1 MSSNDEN
8 SKSMFQNEY
17 FIGAFSIFVL
27 LYLSK
32 IRMPMPDKF
41 SDLFKNDYF
50 RILYLSLFLI
60 IVVKKSPF
68 VSLIVALIF
77 VIGMKQIADKESF
90 ENVKEFNLN
99 Q

>member
-8 SKSMFQNEY
+8 PKSIFHNEY

-41 SDLFKNDYF
+41 ANLFKNDYF

-60 IVVKKSPF
+60 VVVKKSPT
-68 VSLIVALIF
+68 VSLVIALLFIM
-77 VIGMKQIADKESF
+77 GMKQIADEESF
-90 ENVKEFNLN
+90 QNVKEFNLN

>member
-8 SKSMFQNEY
+8 PKSIFHNEY
-17 FIGAFSIFVL
+17 FIGTFSIFAL

-60 IVVKKSPF
+60 IVVKKSPI
-68 VSLIVALIF
+68 VSFIIALIF
-77 VIGMKQIADKESF
+77 IVGMKQIADEESF